1 MIFTHEWLTLFET
14 LCSAGDFI
22 VTRFF
27 LSCFLILITQTE
39 TNGQGTSSMQKF
51 INTVNSLKLIIGKGT
66 PRLIYVNKSL
76 DVGFAFVAR

>member
-1 MIFTHEWLTLFET
+1 MNGSLYLRHFVQLGISLSL
-14 LCSAGDFI
+14 
-22 VTRFF
+22 VFF